1 MPLKVQIS
9 FFRKA
14 LKGCS
19 WQMVDRAY
27 DAARQRLVKRLEEE
41 LKKNFDLE
49 VQRTVKER
57 HDQAV

>member
-1 MPLKVQIS
+1 
-9 FFRKA
+9 
-14 LKGCS
+14 
-19 WQMVDRAY
+19 MVDRAY